1 MDTQNIDK
9 KYIQRD
15 LEVLNTINVD
25 LSRVSSDD
33 AARKSIYN
41 LHGIA
46 GIGKTYVIQQ
56 IFDIFQK
63 MYDVIWLDFKGQSD
77 INTPMQ
83 NSDQLNLKYTTW
95 TNMFAILETVPALKG
110 HLPEQVIYDDK
121 LSLPLEHMDKLLLQH
136 SLDGTFQRPLLLLLD
151 SLDNLPYWKWFQEQ
165 IIKPL
170 IELRHTI
177 IVCVSRAP
185 LNWHYWEL
193 RESCESYEIPSFTK
207 LETHKFLTQSHRGL
221 LSETIY
227 KLAGGYPLALQQ
239 FVHMLDAPVAVMQ
252 NRYALPPIQLEQL
265 QPKTR
270 EVLLRVGVMRRV
282 NIEIMQDLLEDDQI
296 LSTQQLRL
304 MLREI
309 REQNLIQSY
318 HDTSDRFI
326 PELRAWLRNA
336 TDRAEYLECC
346 KIIADRYYEIA
357 KNQPKTEDT
366 AIIEW
371 VFFSTEPFD
380 LGEFETQLEWQ
391 TKLRELRTSIQR
403 VYALQSHLAPNLV
416 KLLYLDGELLD
427 KLFRLDLLSNVHEEI
442 LSLFQYK
449 QLSLQRE
456 VGRACSKT
464 LEILGERFMG
474 MTHDDFVSFET
485 TLRNL
490 RPAGELVGFNQ
501 DELREN
507 ITNQWPALEHRPTRS
522 LNELIVLMS
531 GDGILQYDRKQRLYR
546 FHPVIDQLLSVE
558 GRERISVKQAA

>member
-1 MDTQNIDK
+1 
-9 KYIQRD
+9 
-15 LEVLNTINVD
+15 
-25 LSRVSSDD
+25 
-33 AARKSIYN
+33 
-41 LHGIA
+41 
-46 GIGKTYVIQQ
+46 
-56 IFDIFQK
+56 
-63 MYDVIWLDFKGQSD
+63 
-77 INTPMQ
+77 
-83 NSDQLNLKYTTW
+83 
-95 TNMFAILETVPALKG
+95 
-110 HLPEQVIYDDK
+110 
-121 LSLPLEHMDKLLLQH
+121 
-136 SLDGTFQRPLLLLLD
+136 
-151 SLDNLPYWKWFQEQ
+151 
-165 IIKPL
+165 
-170 IELRHTI
+170 
-177 IVCVSRAP
+177 
-185 LNWHYWEL
+185 
-193 RESCESYEIPSFTK
+193 
-207 LETHKFLTQSHRGL
+207 L

-380 LGEFETQLEWQ
+380 FGEYGTQLEWQ
-391 TKLRELRTSIQR
+391 TRLRELRTSIQR
-403 VYALQSHLAPNLV
+403 VYVLKSDLGPSLV
-416 KLLYLDGELLD
+416 KLLYLDGELLH
-427 KLFRLDLLSNVHEEI
+427 KLTRLDLMSNIYSEI
-442 LSLFQYK
+442 LSLFRYK
-449 QLSLQRE
+449 QLSLQRD

-464 LEILGERFMG
+464 LEILGTRFMG
-474 MTHDDFVSFET
+474 MTHDDFGSFET

-490 RPAGELVGFNQ
+490 RPAGPFVELNQ
-501 DELREN
+501 ETLRESLIN
-507 ITNQWPALEHRPTRS
+507 NWPTLAHRPTRS

-531 GDGILQYDRKQRLYR
+531 GDGILQYDRKQRLYH
-546 FHPVIDQLLSVE
+546 FHPVIDRLLSVE
-558 GRERISVKQAA
+558 GRERVGIEPMVEAEKMEQSE